1 MGLETGT
8 YIDSLNTSNPGATDS
23 VAQGDDHLRL
33 IKSTIK
39 NSFPNITGAMT
50 ATHTELNLLDGCTA
64 NTTELNYVDVAT
76 LGTAEASKAVTVDAS
91 KDSTGIRNLT
101 VSGTITIGSN
111 TATTLQAVYP
121 VGSIYMNAT
130 VATNPAT
137 LLGFGTWAAFGA
149 GKVPIGL
156 DSGDSDFNTVE
167 GTGGSKDSIIP
178 THNHAAGTLVN
189 ASAGAHQHT
198 TGTGRSASTAGSTV
212 GYFSGL
218 HAGATGTALSTTDS
232 QGAHVHTIS
241 GDTANAGESATGK
254 NLQPYIVVY
263 MWKRTA

>member
-1 MGLETGT
+1 MSDYTKATNFTLKDGLSSGDAGKIIKGSEIDAEYTAIASAVTSKADLNGPTFTGT
-8 YIDSLNTSNPGATDS
+8 PAAPTASFGTS
-23 VAQGDDHLRL
+23 
-33 IKSTIK
+33 STQ
-39 NSFPNITGAMT
+39 
-50 ATHTELNLLDGCTA
+50 L
-64 NTTELNYVDVAT
+64 
-76 LGTAEASKAVTVDAS
+76 
-91 KDSTGIRNLT
+91 
-101 VSGTITIGSN
+101 
-111 TATTLQAVYP
+111 ATTAFVQAGLAGAYP

-137 LLGFGTWAAFGA
+137 LLGFGTWVAFGA
-149 GKVPIGL
+149 GKVPVGL
-156 DSGDSDFNTVE
+156 NAADSDFDTVE
-167 GTGGSKDSIIP
+167 ETGGSKDSIIP

-212 GYFSGL
+212 SYFSGL
-218 HAGATGTALSTTDS
+218 QGGASGTALSTTDS

>member
-1 MGLETGT
+1 M
-8 YIDSLNTSNPGATDS
+8 SNYTKAT
-23 VAQGDDHLRL
+23 
-33 IKSTIK
+33 
-39 NSFPNITGAMT
+39 NF
-50 ATHTELNLLDGCTA
+50 
-64 NTTELNYVDVAT
+64 
-76 LGTAEASKAVTVDAS
+76 AS
-91 KDSTGIRNLT
+91 KDGLSSGDPNKIIKGSEIDAEYNAIASAITSKSDLNGPTFTGTPAAPTASTGTSSTQI
-101 VSGTITIGSN
+101 
-111 TATTLQAVYP
+111 ATTAFVQSALVGAYP

>member
-1 MGLETGT
+1 MSDYTKATNFAGKDALSSGDPQKIIKGSEIDAEYNAIAAAISSKADLNGPTFTGT
-8 YIDSLNTSNPGATDS
+8 PSAPTA
-23 VAQGDDHLRL
+23 
-33 IKSTIK
+33 ST
-39 NSFPNITGAMT
+39 
-50 ATHTELNLLDGCTA
+50 
-64 NTTELNYVDVAT
+64 
-76 LGTAEASKAVTVDAS
+76 GTA
-91 KDSTGIRNLT
+91 STQL
-101 VSGTITIGSN
+101 
-111 TATTLQAVYP
+111 ATTAFVQSALVGAYP

-137 LLGFGTWAAFGA
+137 LLGFGTWVAFGA
-149 GKVPIGL
+149 GKVPVGINA
-156 DSGDSDFNTVE
+156 SDSDFDTIGE
-167 GTGGSKDSIIP
+167 TGGSKDSIIP

-198 TGTGRSASTAGSTV
+198 TGTGRSASTAGGTI

-218 HAGATGTALSTTDS
+218 HAGAAGTALSTTDS

-263 MWKRTA
+263 MWKRTV

>member
-1 MGLETGT
+1 MSEYTKATNFTLKDGLTTGDPQKIIKGSELDAEYTAISNAISSKADLNGPTFTGT
-8 YIDSLNTSNPGATDS
+8 PSAPTA
-23 VAQGDDHLRL
+23 
-33 IKSTIK
+33 ST
-39 NSFPNITGAMT
+39 
-50 ATHTELNLLDGCTA
+50 
-64 NTTELNYVDVAT
+64 
-76 LGTAEASKAVTVDAS
+76 GTA
-91 KDSTGIRNLT
+91 STQL
-101 VSGTITIGSN
+101 
-111 TATTLQAVYP
+111 ATTAFVQSALVGAYP

-137 LLGFGTWAAFGA
+137 LLGFGTWVAFGA
-149 GKVPIGL
+149 GKVPVGINA
-156 DSGDSDFNTVE
+156 SDSDFDTIGE
-167 GTGGSKDSIIP
+167 TGGSKDSIIP

-198 TGTGRSASTAGSTV
+198 TGTGRSASTAGGTI

-218 HAGATGTALSTTDS
+218 HAGAAGTALSTTDS

-263 MWKRTA
+263 MWKRTV

>member
-1 MGLETGT
+1 MSTYSKATDFSTKDGLSTGDPGKLIKGSEIDAEFVAVEAAVNSKADLNSPTFTGT
-8 YIDSLNTSNPGATDS
+8 PSAPTAAFGTS
-23 VAQGDDHLRL
+23 
-33 IKSTIK
+33 STQI
-39 NSFPNITGAMT
+39 
-50 ATHTELNLLDGCTA
+50 
-64 NTTELNYVDVAT
+64 
-76 LGTAEASKAVTVDAS
+76 
-91 KDSTGIRNLT
+91 
-101 VSGTITIGSN
+101 
-111 TATTLQAVYP
+111 ATTAFVQAGLAGAYP
-121 VGSIYMNAT
+121 VGSIYMNAA

-137 LLGFGTWAAFGA
+137 LLGFGTWVAFGA
-149 GKVPIGL
+149 GKVPVGL
-156 DSGDSDFNTVE
+156 NAADSDFNTVE

-178 THNHAAGTLVN
+178 THNHSAGTLVN

-198 TGTGRSASTAGSTV
+198 TGTGRSANAAGSTV

-218 HAGATGTALSTTDS
+218 HAGASGTALSTTDS

>member
-1 MGLETGT
+1 MSDYTKATNFAGKDALSSGDPQKIIKGSEIDAEYNAIAAAISSKADLNGPTFTGT
-8 YIDSLNTSNPGATDS
+8 PSAP
-23 VAQGDDHLRL
+23 
-33 IKSTIK
+33 
-39 NSFPNITGAMT
+39 T
-50 ATHTELNLLDGCTA
+50 ATA
-64 NTTELNYVDVAT
+64 
-76 LGTAEASKAVTVDAS
+76 GTA
-91 KDSTGIRNLT
+91 STQL
-101 VSGTITIGSN
+101 
-111 TATTLQAVYP
+111 ATTAFVQSALVGAYP

-137 LLGFGTWAAFGA
+137 LLGFGTWVAFGA
-149 GKVPIGL
+149 GKVPVGINA
-156 DSGDSDFNTVE
+156 SDSDFDTIGE
-167 GTGGSKDSIIP
+167 TGGSKDSIIP

-198 TGTGRSASTAGSTV
+198 TGTGRSASTAGGTI

-218 HAGATGTALSTTDS
+218 HAGAAGTALSTTDS

-263 MWKRTA
+263 MWKRTV

>member
-1 MGLETGT
+1 MSDYTKATNFAQKDGLSSGDPNKIIKGSEIDAEYNAIASAISSKADLNGPTFTGT
-8 YIDSLNTSNPGATDS
+8 PA
-23 VAQGDDHLRL
+23 A
-33 IKSTIK
+33 
-39 NSFPNITGAMT
+39 PT
-50 ATHTELNLLDGCTA
+50 A
-64 NTTELNYVDVAT
+64 
-76 LGTAEASKAVTVDAS
+76 
-91 KDSTGIRNLT
+91 STGTSSTQL
-101 VSGTITIGSN
+101 
-111 TATTLQAVYP
+111 ATTAFVQSALVGAYP

-137 LLGFGTWAAFGA
+137 LLGFGTWVAFGA
-149 GKVPIGL
+149 GKVPVGL
-156 DSGDSDFNTVE
+156 NASDSDFDTVE
-167 GTGGSKDSIIP
+167 ETGGSKDSIIP

-198 TGTGRSASTAGSTV
+198 TGTGRSASSAGSTV

-218 HAGATGTALSTTDS
+218 HAGASGTALSTTDS

>member
-1 MGLETGT
+1 MSDYTKATNFAGKDALSSGDPQKIIKGSEIDAEYNAIAAAISSKADLNGPTFTGT
-8 YIDSLNTSNPGATDS
+8 PSGP
-23 VAQGDDHLRL
+23 
-33 IKSTIK
+33 
-39 NSFPNITGAMT
+39 T
-50 ATHTELNLLDGCTA
+50 A
-64 NTTELNYVDVAT
+64 
-76 LGTAEASKAVTVDAS
+76 
-91 KDSTGIRNLT
+91 STGTSSTQL
-101 VSGTITIGSN
+101 
-111 TATTLQAVYP
+111 ATTAFVQSALVGAYP

-137 LLGFGTWAAFGA
+137 LLGFGTWVAFGA
-149 GKVPIGL
+149 GKVPVGIN
-156 DSGDSDFNTVE
+156 SGDSDFDTIGE
-167 GTGGSKDSIIP
+167 TGGSKDSIIP
-178 THNHAAGTLVN
+178 THNHASGTLVTD
-189 ASAGAHQHT
+189 SQGAHQHT

-218 HAGATGTALSTTDS
+218 HGGAAGTALSTTDS

>member
-1 MGLETGT
+1 MSDYTKATNFAQKDGLSSGDPNKIIKGSEIDAEYNAIASAITSKSDLNGPTFTGT
-8 YIDSLNTSNPGATDS
+8 PA
-23 VAQGDDHLRL
+23 A
-33 IKSTIK
+33 
-39 NSFPNITGAMT
+39 PT
-50 ATHTELNLLDGCTA
+50 A
-64 NTTELNYVDVAT
+64 
-76 LGTAEASKAVTVDAS
+76 
-91 KDSTGIRNLT
+91 STGTSSTQL
-101 VSGTITIGSN
+101 
-111 TATTLQAVYP
+111 ATTAFVQSALVGAYP

-137 LLGFGTWAAFGA
+137 LLGFGTWVAFGA
-149 GKVPIGL
+149 GKVPVGL
-156 DSGDSDFNTVE
+156 NAADSDFDTVE
-167 GTGGSKDSIIP
+167 ETGGSKDSIIP

-212 GYFSGL
+212 SYFSGL
-218 HAGATGTALSTTDS
+218 QGGASGTALSTTDS